1 MGNNSLTLASV
12 FAEAAP
18 RIENPAEPL
27 ILKPFVCLIM
37 LSERKP
43 RPMLSIDPSTNGT
56 LIVLLR
62 LEDRTSVVKS
72 WVASI
77 ELLRRCNAVAPDL
90 R

>member
-12 FAEAAP
+12 FAAAAP
-18 RIENPAEPL
+18 RIENPAAPF
-27 ILKPFVCLIM
+27 ILKPLLCLIM
-37 LSERKP
+37 LSERRP
-43 RPMLSIDPSTNGT
+43 RPRMSLAPSIKGT

-62 LEDRTSVVKS
+62 VEDRMSVVKS

-77 ELLRRCNAVAPDL
+77 ELFRRCNAVAPDL